1 MVVRLGKTPHENEEN
16 LVPWRKA
23 MVQAFARAR

>member
-1 MVVRLGKTPHENEEN
+1 VRLGKTPHENEEH

-23 MVQAFARAR
+23 MVQAFAGAR

>member
-1 MVVRLGKTPHENEEN
+1 VVRLGKTPHDNEDN

-23 MVQAFARAR
+23 MVEAFAGGR